1 LSTTTTPIAGRI
13 APVSAASLPE
23 YSPTTYVDFSKPDA
37 RAAYEKALADVRATA
52 GTEYPLVIGG
62 ERLKGSKTFDSTNPA
77 RPSEVLGR
85 FQSGT
90 VEQAAKAVE
99 TAFATFR
106 SWSRV
111 PAAER
116 AAYLVEA
123 AKRMKQRRHHFS
135 AWMTLEIGKSWNE
148 ADADTAEA
156 IDFMEFY
163 AREMLRYDAPPPPTQ
178 MPGERDTLVYLPLGV
193 GAVIPPWNFPL
204 AICVG
209 MATAAIVTGNTVVLK
224 PASDTPGIAWQF
236 VALMEEIG
244 LPPGVL
250 NFLTGDGGVVGDTIV
265 RHPKTRFVSF
275 TGSRDVGVGIN
286 RLAAEVPPGQKW
298 LKRVV
303 AEMGGKDG
311 IIVDDEAD
319 LDAAAL
325 GVAQSAFGFG
335 GQKCSA
341 CSRAIVVDSVHDAF
355 VARLLPAITKL
366 VSQGDPAQYGT
377 YLGPVASER
386 AMNTILRYLEV
397 GKGEGKLLLGGGRVP
412 GADGWFIQ
420 PTVFDEV
427 APTARIM
434 QEEIFGPV
442 LAIARAK
449 DYDDAL
455 RIANN
460 TEFGLTGAV
469 YTKNPA
475 KLQRAREEFFVGNLY
490 LNRKCTGAMVGCH
503 PFGGFNMSGT
513 DSKAG
518 GRDYLLL
525 FLQAKSIA
533 ERLG

>member
-1 LSTTTTPIAGRI
+1 MSTTIAGRI
-13 APVSAASLPE
+13 APVSAAALPE
-23 YSPTTYVDFSKPDA
+23 YSPTTYLDYSKSEH
-37 RAAYEKALADVRATA
+37 RASYEKAIADIRSTA
-52 GTEYPLVIGG
+52 GQEYPLVIGG
-62 ERLKGSKTFDSTNPA
+62 QRLKGSKTFDSTNPSK
-77 RPSEVLGR
+77 PSEVLGR

-90 VEQAAKAVE
+90 KEQAAQAVE
-99 TAFATFR
+99 VAFETFK

-116 AAYLVEA
+116 AAYLIEA
-123 AKRMKQRRHHFS
+123 AKRMKERRNHFS

-163 AREMLRYDAPPPPTQ
+163 AREMLRYDAPQPVHQ
-178 MPGERDTLVYLPLGV
+178 MPGEKDTVVYLPLGV

-236 VALMEEIG
+236 FALMEEIG
-244 LPPGVL
+244 LPAGVL
-250 NFLTGDGGVVGDTIV
+250 NFLSGDGGTVGDQIV

-275 TGSRDVGVGIN
+275 TGSKDVGIGIN
-286 RLAAEVPPGQKW
+286 KLAADVQPGQKW

-311 IIVDDEAD
+311 IVIDDEAD

-355 VARLLPAITKL
+355 VSKLTAAIGKL
-366 VSQGDPAQYGT
+366 VNQGDPAQYGT

-386 AMNTILRYLEV
+386 AMNTILKYIEI
-397 GKGEGKLLLGGGRVP
+397 GKSEGKLLTGGGRLS
-412 GADGWFIQ
+412 GEAGWFVQ
-420 PTVFDEV
+420 PTVFDDI
-427 APTARIM
+427 APTARLA

-442 LAIARAK
+442 LAIIRAK

-455 RIANN
+455 KIANN

-469 YTKNPA
+469 YSKNPA
-475 KLQRAREEFFVGNLY
+475 KIARARDEFFVGNLY

-533 ERLG
+533 EKIG

>member
-1 LSTTTTPIAGRI
+1 MSTTIAGRI

-23 YSPTTYVDFSKPDA
+23 YSPTTYLDYSKPEH
-37 RAAYEKALADVRATA
+37 RASYEQALADIRATA
-52 GTEYPLVIGG
+52 GQEYSIVIGG
-62 ERLKGSKTFDSTNPA
+62 DRHKGTKTFDSTNPA
-77 RPSEVLGR
+77 KPSEVLGR
-85 FQSGT
+85 FQKAT
-90 VEQAAKAVE
+90 QEQATLAVE
-99 TAFATFR
+99 TAYETFK

-116 AAYLVEA
+116 AAYLIEA
-123 AKRMKQRRHHFS
+123 AKRMKERRNHFS

-163 AREMLRYDAPPPPTQ
+163 AREMLRYDAPHPLHQ
-178 MPGERDTLVYLPLGV
+178 MPGERDTMVYLPLGV

-236 VALMEEIG
+236 FALMEEVG
-244 LPPGVL
+244 LPAGVL
-250 NFLTGDGGVVGDTIV
+250 NFVSGDGSVVGDQIV
-265 RHPKTRFVSF
+265 RHAKTRFVSF
-275 TGSRDVGVGIN
+275 TGSKEVGIGIN
-286 RLAAEVPPGQKW
+286 KLAADVQPGQKW

-311 IIVDDEAD
+311 IVIDDEAD

-341 CSRAIVVDSVHDAF
+341 CSRAIVVDSVHDTF
-355 VARLLPAITKL
+355 VAKLMPAIAQLIK
-366 VSQGDPAQYGT
+366 QGDPAQYGT

-386 AMNTILRYLEV
+386 AMNTILKYIEV
-397 GKGEGKLLLGGGRVP
+397 GKSEGKLLLGGGRVP
-412 GADGWFIQ
+412 GEAGWFVQ
-420 PTVFDEV
+420 PTVFDDI
-427 APTARIM
+427 APTARLA

-442 LAIARAK
+442 LAIIRAK

-455 RIANN
+455 KIANN

-469 YTKNPA
+469 YSKNPA
-475 KLQRAREEFFVGNLY
+475 KIALARDEFFVGNLY

-533 ERLG
+533 EKIL

>member
-1 LSTTTTPIAGRI
+1 MSTTTGRL
-13 APVSAASLPE
+13 APVDAAKLPP
-23 YSPTTYVDFSKPDA
+23 YSPTTYLDYSQA
-37 RAAYEKALADVRATA
+37 EHRASYEQALAAVRAQA
-52 GTEYPLVIGG
+52 GREYPLVIGG
-62 ERLKGSKTFDSTNPA
+62 ERLSGSRTFETTNPS

-85 FQSGT
+85 FHSAT
-90 VEQAAKAVE
+90 REQAARAVE
-99 TAFATFR
+99 VAAETFKT
-106 SWSRV
+106 WSRV

-123 AKRMKQRRHHFS
+123 ARRMKERRNHFS
-135 AWMTLEIGKSWNE
+135 AVMTLEIGKSWNE

-156 IDFMEFY
+156 VDFMEFY
-163 AREMLRYDAPPPPTQ
+163 AREMLRYDAPQPIHQ
-178 MPGERDTLVYLPLGV
+178 MPGEHDSMVYLPLGV

-209 MATAAIVTGNTVVLK
+209 MTTAAVVTGNTVVLK
-224 PASDTPGIAWQF
+224 PASDTPLIAWEF
-236 VALMEEIG
+236 FALLEEIG
-244 LPPGVL
+244 LPPGVV
-250 NFLTGDGGVVGDTIV
+250 NFVTGDGSVVGDEIV
-265 RHPKTRFVSF
+265 RHPRTRFVSF
-275 TGSRDVGVGIN
+275 TGSKEVGIGIN
-286 RLAAEVPPGQKW
+286 KLAAEVQPGQKW

-355 VARLLPAITKL
+355 VARLMPAIEKL
-366 VSQGDPAQYGT
+366 VKQGDPATYGT
-377 YLGPVASER
+377 YMGPVASER
-386 AMNTILRYLEV
+386 AMNTILRYIEV
-397 GKGEGKLLLGGGRVP
+397 GRTEGKLLLGGGRVP
-412 GADGWFIQ
+412 GEAGWFVQ
-420 PTVFDEV
+420 PTVFDDV
-427 APTARIM
+427 APTARIA

-442 LAIARAK
+442 LAIIRAR

-455 RIANN
+455 RIAND

-469 YTKNPA
+469 FSRNSA
-475 KLQRAREEFFVGNLY
+475 KIQRAREEFFVGNLY

-533 ERLG
+533 EKL

>member
-1 LSTTTTPIAGRI
+1 MSSTISGRI
-13 APVSAASLPE
+13 APVATGSLPS
-23 YSPTTYVDFSKPDA
+23 YSPTTYVDYSKPEA
-37 RAAYEKALADVRATA
+37 RAAYEKALADVRATL
-52 GTEYPLVIGG
+52 GTEYPLLIGG
-62 ERLKGSKTFDSTNPA
+62 QRLKGSKTFDSTNPS
-77 RPSEVLGR
+77 RPAEVLGR

-90 VEQAAKAVE
+90 KEQASQAVE
-99 TAFATFR
+99 AAAETFKT
-106 SWSRV
+106 WSRV
-111 PAAER
+111 PADER

-123 AKRMKQRRHHFS
+123 AKRMKARRHHFS

-156 IDFMEFY
+156 IDFMEYY
-163 AREMLRYDAPPPPTQ
+163 AREMLRYDNPPPLTQ
-178 MPGERDTLVYLPLGV
+178 LPGEKDTMVYLSLGV

-236 VALMEEIG
+236 VALMEEVG
-244 LPPGVL
+244 LPAGVL
-250 NFLTGDGGVVGDTIV
+250 NFVTGDGSVVGDQIV

-275 TGSRDVGVGIN
+275 TGSKDVGIGIN
-286 RLAAEVPPGQKW
+286 KLAAEVQPGQKW

-311 IIVDDEAD
+311 IVVDDEAD

-355 VARLLPAITKL
+355 VARLMPAIAQFVK
-366 VSQGDPAQYGT
+366 QGDPAQYGT
-377 YLGPVASER
+377 TIGPVASER
-386 AMNTILRYLEV
+386 AMNGILKYIEV
-397 GKGEGKLLLGGGRVP
+397 GKQEGKLLLGGARVP
-412 GADGWFIQ
+412 GEAGWYVQ
-420 PTVFDEV
+420 PTVFDDV
-427 APTARIM
+427 PATARIA

-442 LAIARAK
+442 LAIVRAR

-455 RIANN
+455 RIAND

-469 YTKNPA
+469 YTKNAA
-475 KLQRAREEFFVGNLY
+475 KLQRARDEFFVGNLY

-525 FLQAKSIA
+525 FLQAKSVA
-533 ERLG
+533 EKLG

>member
-1 LSTTTTPIAGRI
+1 MNPATTSPI

-23 YSPTTYVDFSKPDA
+23 YSPTTYVDFSQPEH
-37 RAAYEKALADVRATA
+37 RAAFEKALAEVRASF

-62 ERLKGSKTFDSTNPA
+62 ERLKSGKTFDSTNPA

-90 VEQAAKAVE
+90 AEQAAQAVE

-106 SWSRV
+106 TWSRV

-116 AAYLVEA
+116 AAYLIEA
-123 AKRMKQRRHHFS
+123 ARRMKERRHHFS
-135 AWMTLEIGKSWNE
+135 AWMVLEIGKSWNE

-163 AREMLRYDAPPPPTQ
+163 AREMLRYDGPQPLVQ
-178 MPGERDTLVYLPLGV
+178 MPGEKDTMVYLPIGV

-209 MATAAIVTGNTVVLK
+209 MATAAVVTGNTVVLK

-236 VALMEEIG
+236 FALMEEMG
-244 LPPGVL
+244 LPPGVI
-250 NFLTGDGGVVGDTIV
+250 NFVTGGGAVVGDTLV

-275 TGSRDVGVGIN
+275 TGSREVGVGIN
-286 RLAAEVPPGQKW
+286 KLAADVAPGQIW

-303 AEMGGKDG
+303 AEMGGKDA
-311 IIVDDEAD
+311 IVVDDEAD

-325 GVAQSAFGFG
+325 GVAQSAFGFQ

-341 CSRAIVVDSVHDAF
+341 CSRAIVVDKVHDAF
-355 VARLLPAITKL
+355 VPKL
-366 VSQGDPAQYGT
+366 MAQIEKFVKVGDPAAYGT
-377 YLGPVASER
+377 SMGPVASER
-386 AMNTILRYLEV
+386 AMKTILGYIEK
-397 GKGEGKLLLGGGRVP
+397 GKGEGRLLKGGGRVA
-412 GADGWFIQ
+412 GADGWFVE
-420 PTVFDEV
+420 PTVFDDV
-427 APTARIM
+427 APTATIAR
-434 QEEIFGPV
+434 EEIFGPV
-442 LAIARAK
+442 LAIIRAK
-449 DYDDAL
+449 DYDEAL
-455 RIANN
+455 AIANG
-460 TEFGLTGAV
+460 TDYGLTGAV
-469 YTKNPA
+469 YSKNPA
-475 KLQRAREEFFVGNLY
+475 KIQRAREEFFVGNLY

-533 ERLG
+533 EKIG

>member
-1 LSTTTTPIAGRI
+1 MSTTIAGRI
-13 APVSAASLPE
+13 APVSAASLPP
-23 YSPTTYVDFSKPDA
+23 YAPTTYVDFSQPEA
-37 RAAYEKALADVRATA
+37 RAAYEKALAAVRATA
-52 GTEYPLVIGG
+52 GSEYALVIGG
-62 ERLKGSKTFDSTNPA
+62 QRLKGAKTFDSTNPS
-77 RPSEVLGR
+77 RPAEVLGR

-90 VEQAAKAVE
+90 KEQATQAVDAAAE
-99 TAFATFR
+99 AFKT
-106 SWSRV
+106 WSRV
-111 PAAER
+111 PAGVR
-116 AAYLVEA
+116 AAYLLEA
-123 AKRMKQRRHHFS
+123 ARRMKERRHHFS
-135 AWMTLEIGKSWNE
+135 AWMTLEIGKSWAE

-156 IDFMEFY
+156 VDFMEYY
-163 AREMLRYDAPPPPTQ
+163 AREMLRYDAPPVLTQ
-178 MPGERDTLVYLPLGV
+178 LPGEKDTMVYLPLGV
-193 GAVIPPWNFPL
+193 GAIIPPWNFPL

-209 MATAAIVTGNTVVLK
+209 MTTAAIVTGNTVVLK

-250 NFLTGDGGVVGDTIV
+250 NFVTGDGGVVGDQIV

-275 TGSRDVGVGIN
+275 TGSKDVGVGIN
-286 RLAAEVPPGQKW
+286 RLAAEVQPGQKW

-311 IIVDDEAD
+311 IVVDDEAD

-355 VARLLPAITKL
+355 VAKLVPAIQKL
-366 VSQGDPAQYGT
+366 VKQGDPAQYGT

-386 AMNTILRYLEV
+386 AMNGILRYIEA
-397 GKGEGKLLLGGGRVP
+397 GRQEGKLLMGGGRVP
-412 GADGWFIQ
+412 GESGWFVQ
-420 PTVFDEV
+420 PTVFDDV
-427 APTARIM
+427 APTARIA

-442 LAIARAK
+442 LAIIRAK

-455 RIANN
+455 RIAND

-533 ERLG
+533 EKLG

>member
-1 LSTTTTPIAGRI
+1 MDPVTATRL
-13 APVSAASLPE
+13 APADARALPD
-23 YSPTTYVDFSKPDA
+23 YAPTTYLDYSQAPL
-37 RAAYEKALADVRATA
+37 RANFEAELAKVKASY
-52 GTEYPLVIGG
+52 GTEYPIVIGG
-62 ERLKGSKTFDSTNPA
+62 KREKGSASFDSTNPA
-77 RPSEVLGR
+77 KPTEVLGK

-90 VEQAAKAVE
+90 VEQANRAVDVAYE
-99 TAFATFR
+99 TFKT
-106 SWSRV
+106 WSRV

-116 AAYLVEA
+116 AAYLLEA
-123 AKRMKQRRHHFS
+123 AKRMKQRRDFFS
-135 AWMTLEIGKSWNE
+135 AWMVLEIGKSWNE

-163 AREMLRYDAPPPPTQ
+163 AREMLRYDAPPPIHQ
-178 MPGERDTLVYLPLGV
+178 MPGEKDSMVYLPIGV

-209 MATAAIVTGNTVVLK
+209 MTTAAVVAGNTVVLK

-236 VALMEEIG
+236 FALMEEVG
-244 LPPGVL
+244 LPAGVI
-250 NFLTGDGGVVGDTIV
+250 NFVSGGGAVVGDTIV
-265 RHPKTRFVSF
+265 RHAKTRFISF
-275 TGSRDVGVGIN
+275 TGSKAVGIGIN
-286 RLAAEVPPGQKW
+286 KLAADVQPGQVW

-341 CSRAIVVDSVHDAF
+341 CSRAIVVDKVHDAF
-355 VARLLPAITKL
+355 VEKL
-366 VSQGDPAQYGT
+366 MAQVERFVRIGDPAVYGT
-377 YLGPVASER
+377 YLGPVASDR
-386 AMNTILRYLEV
+386 AMKTILEYIEV
-397 GKGEGKLLLGGGRVP
+397 GKSEGKLLTGGGRVQ
-412 GADGWFIQ
+412 GQDGWFVQ
-420 PTVFDEV
+420 PTVIDEV
-427 APTARIM
+427 SPTSRIM
-434 QEEIFGPV
+434 LEEIFGPV
-442 LAIARAK
+442 LAICRAK

-455 RIANN
+455 KIANN
-460 TEFGLTGAV
+460 TEYGLTGAV
-469 YTKNPA
+469 YTNNAA

-533 ERLG
+533 EKIA

>member
-1 LSTTTTPIAGRI
+1 MSSTMTGRI
-13 APVSAASLPE
+13 APVVAQSLPP
-23 YSPTTYVDFSKPDA
+23 YSPTTYLDYSQPA
-37 RAAYEKALADVRATA
+37 HRASYEKAIAEVRATA
-52 GTEYPLVIGG
+52 GTEYPIVIGG
-62 ERLKGSKTFDSTNPA
+62 ERLKGAKLFDTTNPA
-77 RPSEVLGR
+77 NPSEVLGR

-90 VEQAAKAVE
+90 KEQAAQAVE
-99 TAFATFR
+99 VAAETFKT
-106 SWSRV
+106 WSRV

-123 AKRMKQRRHHFS
+123 AKRMKERRDVFS

-163 AREMLRYDAPPPPTQ
+163 AREMLRYAEPQKLHQ
-178 MPGERDTLVYLPLGV
+178 MPGEKDTMVYLPLGV

-209 MATAAIVTGNTVVLK
+209 MTTAAIVTGNTVVLK

-236 VALMEEIG
+236 FALMEEVG
-244 LPPGVL
+244 LPAGVI
-250 NFLTGDGGVVGDTIV
+250 NFVTGDGGTVGDQIV
-265 RHPKTRFVSF
+265 RHAKTRFVSF
-275 TGSRDVGVGIN
+275 TGSKDVGIGIN
-286 RLAAEVPPGQKW
+286 KLAAEVQPGQKW

-311 IIVDDEAD
+311 IIIDDEAD

-355 VARLLPAITKL
+355 VAKLMPAIDKL
-366 VSQGDPAQYGT
+366 IQQGDPAVYGT

-386 AMNTILRYLEV
+386 AMNTILKYIEI
-397 GKGEGKLLLGGGRVP
+397 GKTEGKLLLGGGRVA
-412 GADGWFIQ
+412 GRDGWFVQ
-420 PTVFDEV
+420 PTVFDDI
-427 APTARIM
+427 APNARIA

-442 LAIARAK
+442 LAIIRAK

-455 RIANN
+455 RIAND

-469 YTKNPA
+469 YSKNPA
-475 KLQRAREEFFVGNLY
+475 KIQRAREEFFVGNLY

-518 GRDYLLL
+518 GQDYLLL

-533 ERLG
+533 EKI

>member
-1 LSTTTTPIAGRI
+1 MSSTLAGRI
-13 APVSAASLPE
+13 APANAAALPE
-23 YSPTTYVDFSKPDA
+23 YAPTTYLDYSQSA
-37 RAAYEKALADVRATA
+37 HRASYEAALAQVRASA

-62 ERLKGSKTFDSTNPA
+62 ERLKGAGTFASTNPSQ
-77 RPSEVLGR
+77 PSEVLGR

-90 VEQAAKAVE
+90 ADQAARAVE
-99 TAFATFR
+99 VAAETFR
-106 SWSRV
+106 IWSRV

-116 AAYLVEA
+116 AAYLLA
-123 AKRMKQRRHHFS
+123 AARLMKERRDFFS

-156 IDFMEFY
+156 VDFMEFY
-163 AREMLRYDAPPPPTQ
+163 AREMLRYDGPQPVHQ
-178 MPGERDTLVYLPLGV
+178 MPGEKDMLVYVPLGV

-209 MATAAIVTGNTVVLK
+209 MTTAAIVAGNTVVLK

-236 VALMEEIG
+236 FQLMEEVG
-244 LPPGVL
+244 LPAGVI
-250 NFLTGDGGVVGDTIV
+250 NFVTGSGGTVGDTIV
-265 RHPKTRFVSF
+265 RHAQTRFVSF
-275 TGSRDVGVGIN
+275 TGSKEVGIGIN
-286 RLAAEVPPGQKW
+286 KLAAEVQPGQKW

-311 IIVDDEAD
+311 IVIDDEAD

-355 VARLLPAITKL
+355 VAKLMPAIEKL
-366 VSQGDPAQYGT
+366 VNQGDPAQYGT
-377 YLGPVASER
+377 YMGPVASER
-386 AMNTILRYLEV
+386 AMNTILGYIET
-397 GKGEGKLLLGGGRVP
+397 GKREGRLLLGGGRVP
-412 GADGWFIQ
+412 GRDGWFVQ
-420 PTVFDEV
+420 PTVFDDI
-427 APTARIM
+427 APNARIA

-442 LAIARAK
+442 LAIIRAK
-449 DYDDAL
+449 DFDHAL
-455 RIANN
+455 HIAND

-469 YTKNPA
+469 FSRNPA
-475 KLQRAREEFFVGNLY
+475 KIQRAREEFFVGNLY

-525 FLQAKSIA
+525 FLQGKSIA
-533 ERLG
+533 EKV

>member
-1 LSTTTTPIAGRI
+1 
-13 APVSAASLPE
+13 
-23 YSPTTYVDFSKPDA
+23 
-37 RAAYEKALADVRATA
+37 
-52 GTEYPLVIGG
+52 
-62 ERLKGSKTFDSTNPA
+62 
-77 RPSEVLGR
+77 VLGR
-85 FQSGT
+85 FQAASA
-90 VEQAAKAVE
+90 EQAAMAIE
-99 TAFATFR
+99 TAHRTFKT
-106 SWSRV
+106 WSRV

-116 AAYLVEA
+116 AAYLIEA
-123 AKRMKQRRHHFS
+123 ARRMRERRHHFS
-135 AWMTLEIGKSWNE
+135 AWMTLEVGKSWGE

-163 AREMLRYDAPPPPTQ
+163 AREMLRYAAPQPVHQ
-178 MPGERDTLVYLPLGV
+178 LPGEKDSLAYLPIGV

-209 MATAAIVTGNTVVLK
+209 MTTAAVVTGNTVVLK

-236 VALMEEIG
+236 FSLMEEVG
-244 LPPGVL
+244 MPAGVI
-250 NFLTGDGGVVGDTIV
+250 NFVTGSGGVVGDALV

-275 TGSRDVGVGIN
+275 TGSKEVGIGIN
-286 RLAAEVPPGQKW
+286 RLAAEVAPGQLW

-325 GVAQSAFGFG
+325 GVAQSAFGFQ

-341 CSRAIVVDSVHDAF
+341 CSRAIVVDAVHDAF
-355 VARLLPAITKL
+355 VEKLLAQITKT
-366 VSQGDPAQYGT
+366 VSVGDPATYGIAM
-377 YLGPVASER
+377 GPVASER
-386 AMNTILRYLEV
+386 AMSTILGYIEV
-397 GKGEGKLLLGGGRVP
+397 GRKEGRLL
-412 GADGWFIQ
+412 
-420 PTVFDEV
+420 T
-427 APTARIM
+427 TARLAL
-434 QEEIFGPV
+434 EEVFGPV
-442 LAIARAK
+442 LAIIRAR
-449 DYDDAL
+449 DFDDAM

-460 TEFGLTGAV
+460 TDYGLTGAV

-475 KLQRAREEFFVGNLY
+475 KLQRARDEFFVGNLY

-533 ERLG
+533 EKLG

>member
-1 LSTTTTPIAGRI
+1 MTVTPSRSI
-13 APVSAASLPE
+13 APVDSKSLPE
-23 YSPTTYVDFSKPDA
+23 YSPTTYVDFSKPDH
-37 RAAYEKALADVRATA
+37 RAAFEAALASVRAEM
-52 GTEYPLVIGG
+52 GKEYPLVIGG
-62 ERLKGSKTFDSTNPA
+62 ERLKGSGTFDSTNPA
-77 RPSEVLGR
+77 HPSEVLGR

-90 VEQAAKAVE
+90 VEQANRAID
-99 TAFATFR
+99 TAFDAFR
-106 SWSRV
+106 TWSRV

-123 AKRMKQRRHHFS
+123 ARRMRERRHWFS
-135 AWMTLEIGKSWNE
+135 AWMVLEVGKSWGE

-163 AREMLRYDAPPPPTQ
+163 AREMLRYDAPHPIHQ
-178 MPGERDTLVYLPLGV
+178 MPGEKDTMVYLPIGV

-209 MATAAIVTGNTVVLK
+209 MTTAAIVTGNTVVVK
-224 PASDTPGIAWQF
+224 PASDTPAIAWQF
-236 VALMEEIG
+236 HQLMEEVG
-244 LPPGVL
+244 LPPGVF
-250 NFLTGDGGVVGDTIV
+250 NFVTGAGGVVGDTLV

-275 TGSRDVGVGIN
+275 TGSKPVGIGIN
-286 RLAAEVPPGQKW
+286 KLAAEVQPGQIW

-303 AEMGGKDG
+303 AEMGGKDA
-311 IIVDDEAD
+311 ILIDDEAD

-325 GVAQSAFGFG
+325 GVAQAAFGFG

-341 CSRAIVVDSVHDAF
+341 CSRAIVVDKVHDAF
-355 VARLLPAITKL
+355 VAKL
-366 VSQGDPAQYGT
+366 MAVMPTFINVGDPAAYGT

-386 AMNTILRYLEV
+386 AMKTILSYIDV
-397 GKGEGKLLLGGGRVP
+397 GKTEGKLLTGGARVT
-412 GADGWFIQ
+412 GADGWFVQ
-420 PTVFDEV
+420 PTVFDDI
-427 APTARIM
+427 APTARLA

-442 LAIARAK
+442 LAIIRAK

-455 RIANN
+455 AIANN

-469 YTKNPA
+469 YTKNA
-475 KLQRAREEFFVGNLY
+475 TKLERARHEFFVGNLY

-533 ERLG
+533 EKIG